1 MLCASDCEA
10 LSVGDL
16 LAFEPQ
22 AESAFKETWL
32 GYTEAP
38 GSPGLRVA
46 IAAQYEGISADDVLV
61 FAGAQEAI
69 FAFMQRVLERGSHA
83 VAHFPAYQSLYE
95 VARNQGADVTLWRT
109 READGWALDPASL
122 DRVLRRDTKAVII
135 NSPHNPTGYL
145 MDRTTQTAIVE
156 LARKSGAYLFSDEV
170 YRDSEYDPAAR
181 LPAACERYERGV
193 SLGVTSKSLGLAGLR
208 IGWIAT
214 RDRDLLERLAEAK
227 DYTTICNAA
236 PSEFLATLALRHR
249 DRILERNRLL
259 IAKNLALL
267 DSFVQRNASRVS
279 WVRPQ
284 AAPIGFLRIRDSGG
298 AAAFCHDLLEKAGVL
313 LLPSTIYQMEDTHV
327 RIGFGRAN
335 FEQGLA
341 QFEKYLRNEIA

>member
-1 MLCASDCEA
+1 MPYLLCASDCEA

-16 LAFEPQ
+16 LKFEPQ
-22 AESAFKETWL
+22 AQSQFKETWL
-32 GYTEAP
+32 GYTEAR
-38 GSPGLRVA
+38 GSTELRAA

-69 FAFMQRVLERGSHA
+69 FAFMQRVLERGRHA
-83 VAHFPAYQSLYE
+83 IAHFPAYQSLYQ

-109 READGWALDPASL
+109 HESDGWALDPAFL
-122 DRVLRRDTKAVII
+122 AKALRPDTKAVII

-145 MDRTTQTAIVE
+145 MDRATQSAIVD
-156 LARKSGAYLFSDEV
+156 LARRAGIYLFSDEV
-170 YRDSEYDPAAR
+170 YRDTEYDPAAR
-181 LPAACERYERGV
+181 LPAVCELYERGV

-214 RDRDLLERLAEAK
+214 RDRELLECLTEAK

-236 PSEFLATLALRHR
+236 PSEFLAALALRHR

-259 IAKNLALL
+259 TAQNLARL

-284 AAPIGFLRIRDSGG
+284 AAPLGFLRIQDSGG
-298 AAAFCHDLLEKAGVL
+298 VA
-313 LLPSTIYQMEDTHV
+313 HV
-327 RIGFGRAN
+327 RIFHLIDGAWEQQHAGFL
-335 FEQGLA
+335 E
-341 QFEKYLRNEIA
+341 